1 VQLFRHACFAAAA
14 AGEIVW
20 RDIDGAL
27 ASRQG
32 NDSCSLFARVVPLCH
47 FPRILQAHYLCMPS
61 LASLSTKVIE

>member
-32 NDSCSLFARVVPLCH
+32 NGSLSLFARVVPLCH
-47 FPRILQAHYLCMPS
+47 FPLFAGALS
-61 LASLSTKVIE
+61 LHAVSGITIHQSN